1 MKSKGFTYFLL
12 FLVLGIW
19 GLIIW
24 RVVHTA
30 GSHEPQSGTLSTQS
44 RAGAGLARSD
54 SDDHLVLYYR
64 DPFLGER
71 YVRPNTVRTAKS
83 RETVKPKPEV
93 VLPEIA
99 FLGMI
104 SNTKNKRKI
113 AIIRYEGSE
122 RMVDEGKETG
132 EIRVLKCWPD
142 SVKITFNKKDYV
154 LRK

>member
-1 MKSKGFTYFLL
+1 
-12 FLVLGIW
+12 VLGIW
-19 GLIIW
+19 GLIVW

-30 GSHEPQSGTLSTQS
+30 GGHESLPGTFSTHS
-44 RAGAGLARSD
+44 RAGTEVSRSD

-71 YVRPNTVRTAKS
+71 YVRPATVRTVKS
-83 RETVKPKPEV
+83 GEALKPKPEV

-122 RMVDEGKETG
+122 RMVAEGKETG